1 MPKNKTTNIGKFFV
15 GKYDIEAQK
24 IYDDNSLIKG
34 KVKGNIRF
42 DTDNLNSDKKIIAHA
57 SFKDANFKANLINNE
72 KVEDDIKLYI
82 NDKPIEY
89 EKIKCTVHI
98 Q

>member
-1 MPKNKTTNIGKFFV
+1 M
-15 GKYDIEAQK
+15 
-24 IYDDNSLIKG
+24 IKG
-34 KVKGNIRF
+34 KVKVNTRF
-42 DTDNLNSDKKIIAHA
+42 DTDNLNSDKKIIAHD
-57 SFKDANFKANLINNE
+57 SFKNANFKANLINNE
-72 KVEDDIKLYI
+72 KVDDDIKLYI

>member
-1 MPKNKTTNIGKFFV
+1 M
-15 GKYDIEAQK
+15 
-24 IYDDNSLIKG
+24 
-34 KVKGNIRF
+34 
-42 DTDNLNSDKKIIAHA
+42 IAHA
-57 SFKDANFKANLINNE
+57 SFKDANFKVNLINSE
-72 KVEDDIKLYI
+72 KVDDDIKLYI

>member
-1 MPKNKTTNIGKFFV
+1 M
-15 GKYDIEAQK
+15 
-24 IYDDNSLIKG
+24 IKG

-72 KVEDDIKLYI
+72 KVDDDIKLYI

-89 EKIKCTVHI
+89 EKNKVYGAYPVNEPLKVSAKGKINDKDFKTNTLTIKD
-98 Q
+98 